1 MRATLFALAALCF
14 APPVFAQD
22 APSMIGTWTGTG
34 EGVGIKDGWSSGEI
48 TFVITEQRGSA
59 FKGHDVLNP
68 EPDSESRNEFVGAIA
83 LDGRTITT
91 ADEDGVTTGFLV
103 DPNTYEVCYSKAGED
118 AEVTCARLTRQP

>member
-22 APSMIGTWTGTG
+22 VPSMVGTWTGRG
-34 EGVGIKDGWSSGEI
+34 EGVGIKDGWSSGDV

-59 FKGHDVLNP
+59 FKGHVLYP
-68 EPDSESRNEFVGAIA
+68 EPDGEGRNDFVGAVA

-91 ADEDGVTTGFLV
+91 ADEDGVSTGFLV
-103 DPNTYEVCYSKAGED
+103 DPNTCELCYFEPGED
-118 AEVTCARLTRQP
+118 AEVSCVRLTRQP